1 MGSKESFSSG
11 TGGVVV
17 GEVRW
22 RGEGAC
28 TSVGR
33 KDDIIAANVS
43 VPSFWHKVPDP
54 ERCLGISQPSSLHS
68 NDMRNGHDLG
78 NLNPDPPILEVDVKC
93 LTQKCSRL
101 ERKNGGHTKRSGI
114 IQMEISKSKLGDEA
128 NGTSP
133 KLVTSSPASCNNS
146 EKNQIIK
153 QNNSSSSRR
162 GDKRTSRLKQKS
174 RCEPFSLKNGLVG
187 FSSAAG
193 GNNFL
198 GTYGLKTDVFDIT
211 KLVNELPL
219 HDLVSGNYKS
229 PSISKDKG
237 KKSSSSN
244 NDLMQSFRKACY
256 VLQAQKG
263 LQVQNCAEIENSCI
277 RSDSTSLITV
287 NSTVG
292 QSGVDKGDNCTPV
305 LLSTDEAQESDE
317 KIQKFRIADAPL
329 YTPKDISERLA
340 LPLPKDLDLLLS
352 DASKATSSKNNADP
366 RVGRPGAQRTGLP
379 PFPWS
384 QSFTG
389 HARLGSDAMKLSAG
403 RTTCQGKWVKVK
415 NPIALQRSSADL
427 LMDFESLAFDRS
439 LVPSDNLVSE
449 KQENILA
456 PTERSFSVS
465 GACSTSKVAA
475 DECSSIQVAA
485 QTLIDMGAYSKENPC
500 AVVKLLKRPSQVTM
514 KASKTKLIKR
524 CDFVDAPNSKV
535 RPTNSLK
542 ASDGFPL
549 KKLRLSKDALNAC
562 ISHTEVG
569 RQGKLHQSA
578 AALPVRSPPR
588 KLFRDSN
595 TTTDSYGI
603 SVVKK
608 SSILKTQRVVDRP
621 SSTKPKFW
629 KPSL

>member
-54 ERCLGISQPSSLHS
+54 ERCLGIFQPSSLHS
-68 NDMRNGHDLG
+68 NDMRNGRDLG
-78 NLNPDPPILEVDVKC
+78 NLNSDPPILEVDVKC
-93 LTQKCSRL
+93 LTQKSSRL
-101 ERKNGGHTKRSGI
+101 DRKNGGHTKRSGI

-187 FSSAAG
+187 FNSAAG

-219 HDLVSGNYKS
+219 HDLLSGNYKR

-237 KKSSSSN
+237 KKSASSN
-244 NDLMQSFRKACY
+244 NDLMQSFRKT
-256 VLQAQKG
+256 G
-263 LQVQNCAEIENSCI
+263 
-277 RSDSTSLITV
+277 
-287 NSTVG
+287 VG
-292 QSGVDKGDNCTPV
+292 KGDNCTPV
-305 LLSTDEAQESDE
+305 LLSPDEAQESDE

-329 YTPKDISERLA
+329 YTPKDISGRLA

-366 RVGRPGAQRTGLP
+366 RVGRPAAQRTGLP

-389 HARLGSDAMKLSAG
+389 HTRLGSDAMKLSAG

-427 LMDFESLAFDRS
+427 LMDFESLDRS

-456 PTERSFSVS
+456 PTERGLSVS

-475 DECSSIQVAA
+475 DECSSIYVAA

-524 CDFVDAPNSKV
+524 CDFVDAKV

-549 KKLRLSKDALNAC
+549 KKLRLSKDAC

-569 RQGKLHQSA
+569 RQGKLHQS
-578 AALPVRSPPR
+578 VSSPPR

-595 TTTDSYGI
+595 TTTDSYAI

-608 SSILKTQRVVDRP
+608 SSILKTPRAVDRP
-621 SSTKPKFW
+621 SSTSKPKFW

>member
-33 KDDIIAANVS
+33 KDDIIAANAS

-68 NDMRNGHDLG
+68 NDMYTGHDLG
-78 NLNPDPPILEVDVKC
+78 NLDSDPPILEVDVKC
-93 LTQKCSRL
+93 LTQKSSRL

-128 NGTSP
+128 NGSSPKLVTSSP

-187 FSSAAG
+187 FNSAAG

-211 KLVNELPL
+211 KLLNELPL
-219 HDLVSGNYKS
+219 HDLLSGNYKS

-237 KKSSSSN
+237 KKSASSN
-244 NDLMQSFRKACY
+244 NDLMQSFRKACS
-256 VLQAQKG
+256 VLQAQ
-263 LQVQNCAEIENSCI
+263 IH
-277 RSDSTSLITV
+277 SDSTSLITV

-292 QSGVDKGDNCTPV
+292 QTGVDKGDDYTPV
-305 LLSTDEAQESDE
+305 LLSPDEIQESDE
-317 KIQKFRIADAPL
+317 KNQKFRIADAPL
-329 YTPKDISERLA
+329 YTPKDISGRLA

-366 RVGRPGAQRTGLP
+366 RVGRPATQRTGLP

-389 HARLGSDAMKLSAG
+389 HTRLGSDAVKLSAG

-415 NPIALQRSSADL
+415 NPITLQRSTAEL

-439 LVPSDNLVSE
+439 LVPLDNLVFE
-449 KQENILA
+449 KHENILA
-456 PTERSFSVS
+456 PTERGLSVS
-465 GACSTSKVAA
+465 GECSTSKVAA
-475 DECSSIQVAA
+475 DECSSIYVAA

-524 CDFVDAPNSKV
+524 CDFVDTPNSKV

-542 ASDGFPL
+542 DSDAFPL
-549 KKLRLSKDALNAC
+549 KKLRLSKDALNTC
-562 ISHTEVG
+562 ISHTEAG
-569 RQGKLHQSA
+569 RQAKLHQSA
-578 AALPVRSPPR
+578 AVLPVRSPPR
-588 KLFRDSN
+588 KLFKDSN

-603 SVVKK
+603 SIVKK
-608 SSILKTQRVVDRP
+608 SSILKTPRGVDRP

>member
-219 HDLVSGNYKS
+219 HDLVS
-229 PSISKDKG
+229 
-237 KKSSSSN
+237 
-244 NDLMQSFRKACY
+244 
-256 VLQAQKG
+256 
-263 LQVQNCAEIENSCI
+263 
-277 RSDSTSLITV
+277 
-287 NSTVG
+287 G

>member
-54 ERCLGISQPSSLHS
+54 ERCLGIFQPSSLHS
-68 NDMRNGHDLG
+68 NDMRNGRDLG
-78 NLNPDPPILEVDVKC
+78 NLNSDPPILEVDVKC
-93 LTQKCSRL
+93 LTQKSSRL
-101 ERKNGGHTKRSGI
+101 DRKNGGHTKRSGI

-187 FSSAAG
+187 FNSAAG

-219 HDLVSGNYKS
+219 HDLLSGNYKR

-237 KKSSSSN
+237 KKSASSN
-244 NDLMQSFRKACY
+244 NDLMQSFRKVCS

-263 LQVQNCAEIENSCI
+263 LQVQNCAEIENSCF
-277 RSDSTSLITV
+277 RSDSTSLIIV

-292 QSGVDKGDNCTPV
+292 QTGVGKGDNCTPV
-305 LLSTDEAQESDE
+305 LLSPDEAQESDE

-329 YTPKDISERLA
+329 YTPKDISGRLA

-366 RVGRPGAQRTGLP
+366 RVGRPAAQRTGLP

-389 HARLGSDAMKLSAG
+389 HTRLGSDAMKLSAG

-427 LMDFESLAFDRS
+427 LMDFESLDRS

-456 PTERSFSVS
+456 PTERGLSVS

-475 DECSSIQVAA
+475 DECSSIYVAA

-524 CDFVDAPNSKV
+524 CDFVDAKV

-549 KKLRLSKDALNAC
+549 KKLRLSKDAC

-569 RQGKLHQSA
+569 RQGKLHQS
-578 AALPVRSPPR
+578 VSSPPR

-595 TTTDSYGI
+595 TTTDSYAI

-608 SSILKTQRVVDRP
+608 SSILKTPRAVDRP
-621 SSTKPKFW
+621 SSTSKPKFW

>member
-403 RTTCQGKWVKVK
+403 RTTCQG
-415 NPIALQRSSADL
+415 
-427 LMDFESLAFDRS
+427 
-439 LVPSDNLVSE
+439 
-449 KQENILA
+449 
-456 PTERSFSVS
+456 
-465 GACSTSKVAA
+465 ACSTSKVAA